1 MKEMI
6 PMYNKNIG
14 LVLEGGA
21 MRGLFTAGVID
32 VLMENGV
39 EFPAF
44 VGVSAGAAFGCNYKS
59 RQIGRA
65 LRYNKRFCR
74 DPRYCSFRSLFKTGD
89 VFGAQFCYHEVP
101 NTLDTFDVKAF
112 DENPMAFYLVA
123 SDVETG
129 KPFYKRLDR
138 ADDTAYEWIRASAS
152 MPIVS
157 RVVELDG
164 KKFLDGGVTDS
175 IPLAFMERQYDRNV
189 VVLTRPRDYQKQ
201 PASKLWLYRLTLRK
215 YPNMLRAVR
224 ERHLMYNEQR
234 AHVFAQEKAGKAF
247 VICPDKPLEVGRM
260 EHDPEQL
267 QKAYDTGRQTALRQ
281 LGALKRFMEND
292 H

>member
-1 MKEMI
+1 MN
-6 PMYNKNIG
+6 NKNTG

-129 KPFYKRLDR
+129 TPFYKRLDR

>member
-1 MKEMI
+1 MN
-6 PMYNKNIG
+6 NKNTG

-21 MRGLFTAGVID
+21 RRGLFTAGVID
-32 VLMENGV
+32 VLMENGI

-101 NTLDTFDVKAF
+101 NTLDPFDGKAF
-112 DENPMAFYLVA
+112 NENPMAFYLVA

-281 LGALKRFMEND
+281 LEALKRFMEHD

>member
-101 NTLDTFDVKAF
+101 NTLDPFDGKAF
-112 DENPMAFYLVA
+112 NENPVAFYLVA

>member
-1 MKEMI
+1 MN
-6 PMYNKNIG
+6 NKNTG

-32 VLMENGV
+32 VLMENGIA
-39 EFPAF
+39 FPAF

-101 NTLDTFDVKAF
+101 NTLDPFDGKAF
-112 DENPMAFYLVA
+112 NENPMVFYLVA

>member
-1 MKEMI
+1 MN
-6 PMYNKNIG
+6 NKNTG

-32 VLMENGV
+32 VLMENGI

-129 KPFYKRLDR
+129 TPFYKKIDH

-281 LGALKRFMEND
+281 LEALKRFIEHD

>member
-1 MKEMI
+1 MN
-6 PMYNKNIG
+6 NKNTG

-32 VLMENGV
+32 VLMENGI

-89 VFGAQFCYHEVP
+89 VFGAQFCYHAVP
-101 NTLDTFDVKAF
+101 NTLDPFDGKAF
-112 DENPMAFYLVA
+112 NENPMAFYLVA

-281 LGALKRFMEND
+281 LEALKRFMEHD

>member
-1 MKEMI
+1 
-6 PMYNKNIG
+6 MYNKNIG

-101 NTLDTFDVKAF
+101 NTLDPFDGKAF
-112 DENPMAFYLVA
+112 NENPMAFYLVA

>member
-1 MKEMI
+1 
-6 PMYNKNIG
+6 
-14 LVLEGGA
+14 VLEGGA

-101 NTLDTFDVKAF
+101 NTLDPFDGKAF
-112 DENPMAFYLVA
+112 NENPMAFYLVA

-201 PASKLWLYRLTLRK
+201 SASKLWLYRLTLRK

-224 ERHLMYNEQR
+224 ECHLMYNEQR

-281 LGALKRFMEND
+281 LGALKRFMEHD

>member
-1 MKEMI
+1 MN
-6 PMYNKNIG
+6 NKNTG

-32 VLMENGV
+32 VLMENGI

>member
-6 PMYNKNIG
+6 PMNNKHTG

-32 VLMENGV
+32 VMMENDIDY
-39 EFPAF
+39 PAF

-59 RQIGRA
+59 RQPGRA

-74 DPRYCSFRSLFKTGD
+74 DSRYCSFRSLFKTGD
-89 VFGAQFCYHEVP
+89 VFGAKFCYHEVP
-101 NTLDTFDVKAF
+101 NTLDPFDVRAF

-129 KPFYKRLDR
+129 KPFYKRIDR
-138 ADDTAYEWIRASAS
+138 AGDTAYEWIRASAS

-157 RVVELDG
+157 RVVELEG

-175 IPLAFMERQYDRNV
+175 IPLAFMEQQFDRNV

-215 YPNMLRAVR
+215 YPHMLRAVT
-224 ERHLMYNEQR
+224 ERHLMYNKQR
-234 AHVFAQEKAGKAF
+234 EHVFAQERAGKAF

-281 LGALKRFMEND
+281 LDALKRFIEND
-292 H
+292 Y

>member
-1 MKEMI
+1 MN
-6 PMYNKNIG
+6 NKNTG

-32 VLMENGV
+32 VLMENGIA
-39 EFPAF
+39 FPAF

-101 NTLDTFDVKAF
+101 NTLDPFDGKAF
-112 DENPMAFYLVA
+112 NENPMAFYLVA

-189 VVLTRPRDYQKQ
+189 VVLTRPHDYQKQ

>member
-1 MKEMI
+1 MN
-6 PMYNKNIG
+6 NKNTG

-32 VLMENGV
+32 VLMENGI

-101 NTLDTFDVKAF
+101 NTLDPFDGKAF
-112 DENPMAFYLVA
+112 NENPMAFYLVA

-129 KPFYKRLDR
+129 KPFYKRLAR

-281 LGALKRFMEND
+281 LGALKRFMEYD

>member
-101 NTLDTFDVKAF
+101 NTLDPFDGKAF
-112 DENPMAFYLVA
+112 NENPMAFYLVA

>member
-129 KPFYKRLDR
+129 TPFYKKIDH

>member
-1 MKEMI
+1 MN
-6 PMYNKNIG
+6 NKNTG

-32 VLMENGV
+32 VLMENGI

-129 KPFYKRLDR
+129 TPFYKKIDH

-215 YPNMLRAVR
+215 SPNMLRAVR

>member
-1 MKEMI
+1 MN
-6 PMYNKNIG
+6 NKNTG

-101 NTLDTFDVKAF
+101 NTLDPFDGKAF
-112 DENPMAFYLVA
+112 NENPMAFYLVA

>member
-1 MKEMI
+1 
-6 PMYNKNIG
+6 MYNKNIG

-21 MRGLFTAGVID
+21 MRGLFSAGVID

-129 KPFYKRLDR
+129 TPFYKKIDH

-201 PASKLWLYRLTLRK
+201 PASKVWLYRLTLRK

>member
-1 MKEMI
+1 MN
-6 PMYNKNIG
+6 NKNTG

-32 VLMENGV
+32 VLMENGIA
-39 EFPAF
+39 FPAF

-101 NTLDTFDVKAF
+101 NTLDPFDGKAF
-112 DENPMAFYLVA
+112 NENPMAFYLVA

-201 PASKLWLYRLTLRK
+201 PTSKLWLYRLTLRK

-281 LGALKRFMEND
+281 LGAMKRFMEND

>member
-1 MKEMI
+1 MN
-6 PMYNKNIG
+6 NKNTG

-32 VLMENGV
+32 VLMENGI

-101 NTLDTFDVKAF
+101 NTLDPFDGKAF
-112 DENPMAFYLVA
+112 NENPMAFYLVA

-129 KPFYKRLDR
+129 KPFYKKIDH

-281 LGALKRFMEND
+281 LEALKRFMEHD

>member
-1 MKEMI
+1 MN
-6 PMYNKNIG
+6 NKNTG

-32 VLMENGV
+32 VLMENGI

-101 NTLDTFDVKAF
+101 NTLDPFDVKAF

-129 KPFYKRLDR
+129 TPFYKKIDR

>member
-1 MKEMI
+1 MN
-6 PMYNKNIG
+6 NKNTG

-32 VLMENGV
+32 VLMENGIA
-39 EFPAF
+39 FPAF

-101 NTLDTFDVKAF
+101 NTLDPFDGKAF
-112 DENPMAFYLVA
+112 NENPMAFYLVA

-129 KPFYKRLDR
+129 TPFYKKIDH

-164 KKFLDGGVTDS
+164 KKYLDGGVTDS

>member
-1 MKEMI
+1 M
-6 PMYNKNIG
+6 
-14 LVLEGGA
+14 LEGGA

-32 VLMENGV
+32 VLMENGI

-101 NTLDTFDVKAF
+101 NTLDPFDGKAF
-112 DENPMAFYLVA
+112 NENPMAFYLVA

>member
-1 MKEMI
+1 MI
-6 PMYNKNIG
+6 PMNNKNTG

-32 VLMENGV
+32 VLMENGI

-101 NTLDTFDVKAF
+101 NTLDPFDGKAF
-112 DENPMAFYLVA
+112 NENPMAFYLVA

>member
-6 PMYNKNIG
+6 PMNNKNTG

-32 VLMENGV
+32 VLMENGI

-101 NTLDTFDVKAF
+101 NTLDPFDGKAF
-112 DENPMAFYLVA
+112 NENPMAFYLVA

-281 LGALKRFMEND
+281 LEALKRFMEHD

>member
-6 PMYNKNIG
+6 PMNNKNTG

-32 VLMENGV
+32 VLMENGI

-129 KPFYKRLDR
+129 TPFYKKIDH

>member
-1 MKEMI
+1 MN
-6 PMYNKNIG
+6 NKNTG

-21 MRGLFTAGVID
+21 RRGLFTAGVID
-32 VLMENGV
+32 VLMENGI

-101 NTLDTFDVKAF
+101 NTLDPFDGKAF
-112 DENPMAFYLVA
+112 NENPMAFYLVA

>member
-32 VLMENGV
+32 VLMENGI

-101 NTLDTFDVKAF
+101 NTLDPFDGKAF
-112 DENPMAFYLVA
+112 NENPMAFYLVA

-129 KPFYKRLDR
+129 TPFYKKIDH

>member
-1 MKEMI
+1 MN
-6 PMYNKNIG
+6 NKNTG

-32 VLMENGV
+32 VLMENGI

-101 NTLDTFDVKAF
+101 NTLDPFDVKAF

-129 KPFYKRLDR
+129 TPFYKRIDR

>member
-1 MKEMI
+1 MN
-6 PMYNKNIG
+6 NKNTG

-32 VLMENGV
+32 VLMENGI

-101 NTLDTFDVKAF
+101 NTLDPFDVKAF

-129 KPFYKRLDR
+129 TPFYKKIDH

>member
-1 MKEMI
+1 MN
-6 PMYNKNIG
+6 NKNTG

-32 VLMENGV
+32 VLMENGI

-101 NTLDTFDVKAF
+101 NTLDPFDGKAF

-129 KPFYKRLDR
+129 TPFYKKIDH

>member
-1 MKEMI
+1 MN
-6 PMYNKNIG
+6 NKNTG

-32 VLMENGV
+32 VLMENGIA
-39 EFPAF
+39 FPAF

-101 NTLDTFDVKAF
+101 NTLDPFDGKAF
-112 DENPMAFYLVA
+112 NENPMEFYLVA

-292 H
+292 HSKAE

>member
-1 MKEMI
+1 MN
-6 PMYNKNIG
+6 NKNTG

-32 VLMENGV
+32 VLMENGI

-101 NTLDTFDVKAF
+101 NTLDPFDVKAF

-129 KPFYKRLDR
+129 TPFYKKIDR
-138 ADDTAYEWIRASAS
+138 ADDIAYEWIRASAS

>member
-1 MKEMI
+1 MN
-6 PMYNKNIG
+6 NKNTG

-32 VLMENGV
+32 VLMENGI

-101 NTLDTFDVKAF
+101 NTLDPFDGKAF
-112 DENPMAFYLVA
+112 NENPMAFYLVA

-281 LGALKRFMEND
+281 LEALKRFMEND